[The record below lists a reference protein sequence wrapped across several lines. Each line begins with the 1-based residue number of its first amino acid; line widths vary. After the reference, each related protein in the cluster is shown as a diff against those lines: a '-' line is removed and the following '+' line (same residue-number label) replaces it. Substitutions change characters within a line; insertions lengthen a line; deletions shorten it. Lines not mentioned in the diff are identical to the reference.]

1 MNVMAKK
8 GEDRLGKNYYK
19 KYFQPKSASKKFV
32 YRVTVLFLF
41 WIMHPTMYLPSWV
54 RYPKEKKI
62 RLYLSGLEF
71 SCWTFLHS
79 RSTSVTCNVFDLGK
93 ASSRVECHLECQKHW
108 KPINDTTVTTCYPE
122 TSRNDHFYGSKLTNF
137 TIDYLE
143 CQRMDD

>member
-1 MNVMAKK
+1 MVVTSNNQWMSLLDNAP
-8 GEDRLGKNYYK
+8 NYLVGCVI
-19 KYFQPKSASKKFV
+19 QM
-32 YRVTVLFLF
+32 RN
-41 WIMHPTMYLPSWV
+41 
-54 RYPKEKKI
+54 I